1 MTRHRDPD
9 QVMLRALHR
18 VWIVLGARRRRQ
30 FFMLF
35 VLMLIGSAADLVS
48 IGIVFPFLIAL
59 TAPAVILEHAYASP
73 VLHALG
79 VQSHE
84 ALILAL
90 TLAVIGAVAMSNAV
104 RLGVSYLSIRYGYA
118 IGADLGVRI
127 FRDALYQP
135 YATHI
140 ARNGSVLIS
149 GIMVKTSTV
158 VHGVVMPMLVLMNA
172 VMVLFLAIGSL
183 FWAWPWVALA
193 VIGIAVASQAAV
205 GFMSRRSLQANSQR
219 IAEGSTQTLKVLQE
233 GLGGI
238 RDVLLEGSQEVHV
251 HIFETS
257 DRTTRRAQADN
268 AALGAV
274 PRYVMEFVGVT
285 VLASVAYALARSKN
299 DFVTVVPTLG
309 LLAMGTQ
316 RLLPYMQQALSSWL
330 TVGGNRA
337 VLLDALELL
346 ESPPVVPDRSP
357 VTPLTFAHSIELRD
371 VSFRYAP
378 ELPLVLSAAN
388 CSFAKGSRVG
398 FIGPTGSGKS
408 TCLDIL
414 MGLLQPS
421 EGELLVD
428 KEAIDRT
435 RVRAWQAH
443 VAHVPQAI
451 FLTDASIEENI
462 ALAVPRSRIDRDLLV
477 SAARKAQI
485 HDAIQA
491 MPNGYSTL
499 VGERGVRLSGGQRQR
514 IGIARALYKRADVIF
529 FDEATSAL
537 DAQTE
542 AAVAQ
547 AIHEL
552 GRDVTVFI
560 VAHRLSTL
568 QHCDEVLEFV
578 DGKIVRRGSYAG
590 VAAGAAGQA

>member
-1 MTRHRDPD
+1 
-9 QVMLRALHR
+9 MLHALR
-18 VWIVLGARRRRQ
+18 RLWIVLGARRRRQ
-30 FFMLF
+30 FYVLLL
-35 VLMLIGSAADLVS
+35 LMLLGSAADLVS
-48 IGIVFPFLIAL
+48 IGIVFPFLMAL
-59 TAPAVILEHAYASP
+59 TAPAVILEHAYTRP
-73 VLHALG
+73 ILNALG
-79 VQSHE
+79 IQTHE
-84 ALILAL
+84 ALILIL
-90 TLAVIGAVAMSNAV
+90 TLAVIAAVAMSNAV
-104 RLGVSYLSIRYGYA
+104 RLAVTYLSIRYGYA
-118 IGADLGVRI
+118 IGTDLGVRI
-127 FRDALYQP
+127 FRDALYEP
-135 YATHI
+135 YSTHI
-140 ARNGSVLIS
+140 SRNGSVVIS
-149 GIMVKTSTV
+149 GITVKTSTV
-158 VHGVVMPMLVLMNA
+158 VHGVLMPMLLLVNA
-172 VMVLFLAIGSL
+172 LMVLCFAVGIM
-183 FWAWPWVALA
+183 FWTWPGMALT
-193 VIGIAVASQAAV
+193 VIGIAAVSQVAV
-205 GFMSRRSLQANSQR
+205 GAMSKRSLQANSQR
-219 IAEGSTQTLKVLQE
+219 IADGSTQAVKVLQE

-238 RDVLLEGSQEVHV
+238 RDVLLEGSQEVHAG
-251 HIFETS
+251 IFETS
-257 DRTTRRAQADN
+257 DRSTRRAQADN

-274 PRYVMEFVGVT
+274 PRYVLEIVGVT
-285 VLASVAYALARSKN
+285 ALAAVAYALARSKG

-309 LLAMGTQ
+309 LLAIGAQ
-316 RLLPYMQQALSSWL
+316 RLLPYIQQALSAGL
-330 TVGGNRA
+330 TVSGNRA
-337 VLLDALELL
+337 VLLDTLELL
-346 ESPPVVPDRSP
+346 ESPSVAPEPSP
-357 VTPLTFAHSIELRD
+357 ATPLAFARSIELRG

-378 ELPLVLSAAN
+378 ELPPVLDAVN
-388 CSFAKGSRVG
+388 CSFAKGAR
-398 FIGPTGSGKS
+398 IGLIGATGSGKS

-421 EGELLVD
+421 QGELLVD

-443 VAHVPQAI
+443 VAHVPQTI
-451 FLTDASIEENI
+451 FLTDASVEENI
-462 ALAVPRSRIDRDLLV
+462 ALAVPRARIDRELLF

-485 HDAIQA
+485 HDAILA
-491 MPNGYSTL
+491 MPEGYSTL

-568 QHCDEVLEFV
+568 QHCDEVLEFA